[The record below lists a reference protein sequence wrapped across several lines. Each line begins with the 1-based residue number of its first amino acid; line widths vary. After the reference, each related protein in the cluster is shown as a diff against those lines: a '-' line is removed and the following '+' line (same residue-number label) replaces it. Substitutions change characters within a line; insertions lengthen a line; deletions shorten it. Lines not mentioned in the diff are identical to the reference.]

1 MGFLPPPRR
10 EKNTRRK
17 FKAGLYD
24 STSHRQV
31 DLYPTLHIG
40 RRRRMFCGCRH
51 SIERLVPM
59 TMSNHFHKP
68 PHTQSRRS
76 RSSSRVGGSLPA
88 CAVCEEWR
96 SIFLEESVSGCR
108 GRFTGGLGGLYPP
121 YCPKPPLKSKE
132 KSDKKREK
140 DKVKERK

>member
-1 MGFLPPPRR
+1 VMWGLGFLAAAAEGEEHPAASVGRWPMVTIWG
-10 EKNTRRK
+10 NSWRRK

-31 DLYPTLHIG
+31 DLYPTLHIV

-68 PHTQSRRS
+68 PHTQSWQVETDS
-76 RSSSRVGGSLPA
+76 KTQVG
-88 CAVCEEWR
+88 
-96 SIFLEESVSGCR
+96 
-108 GRFTGGLGGLYPP
+108 TPP
-121 YCPKPPLKSKE
+121 PP
-132 KSDKKREK
+132 
-140 DKVKERK
+140 